1 MVPETELR
9 LHQEDLKMSR
19 ELQVRSDQRSLLI
32 LAEIKALC
40 GPPPVL
46 STENVGAYDTIMVR
60 IIESLGPQD
69 FMERLDVKHL
79 TDTTW
84 EIIRYTRQ
92 TPLLIE
98 RKYRQ
103 HLERR
108 VQRIKAA
115 AQDKPAQSADAMRA
129 ALKEIEAMMLQS
141 PTELDHADA
150 LESGIEYAER
160 IDKLRNAAIAR
171 RDHILQ
177 QYFEYREARV
187 GIRFT
192 TITGCESGLHGRR
205 MEDCFK
211 DSRAVDVRNSEAK
224 QVEASPASS
233 DPEVK
238 QGEVPPASPGPEI
251 KQDEA
256 SPASSNSE
264 AKQVDTPLAASDK
277 A

>member
-9 LHQEDLKMSR
+9 LNQEDLKMSR

-40 GPPPVL
+40 GPPQVL

-69 FMERLDVKHL
+69 FMERLAVKHL

-103 HLERR
+103 HLERK

-129 ALKEIEAMMLQS
+129 ALKEIEAIMLQS
-141 PTELDHADA
+141 PTDFDHADA
-150 LESGIEYAER
+150 LERGIEYAER
-160 IDKLRNAAIAR
+160 IDKLLNAATAR
-171 RDHILQ
+171 RDDILQ
-177 QYFEYREARV
+177 QYEQYREARR
-187 GIRFT
+187 GIRLT
-192 TITGCESGLHGRR
+192 PITGCESGPHGRR
-205 MEDCFK
+205 VEDYFK
-211 DSRAVDVRNSEAK
+211 DHQASEPPEIPEVEALPNSEVK
-224 QVEASPASS
+224 QVEMP
-233 DPEVK
+233 
-238 QGEVPPASPGPEI
+238 
-251 KQDEA
+251 
-256 SPASSNSE
+256 PASSNSE
-264 AKQVDTPLAASDK
+264 VKQVETPPAASDK